1 MKTTT
6 MIIAALAMTTSAA
19 FAQDAAAPATE
30 AAPAAQTTTDAA
42 TTQAPAAPTART
54 VGEFGAWTVSCIDE
68 PAESASCVV
77 LQNIGLGEE
86 GQENAQSLG
95 IFFEKANKSAPLV
108 LAVGAPLGIAIEPGV
123 SLLMNGTDLSRV
135 WYAPFDTCMPQM
147 CIARSTVNETVLLQA
162 ETPALAFSL
171 SDYRLIGV
179 PFQTEGL
186 EEALAA
192 LNAELPDAPAAEE
205 APAAA
210 PAPETAPAE

>member
-19 FAQDAAAPATE
+19 FAQDAAAPAAPAAE
-30 AAPAAQTTTDAA
+30 AAPAAQTATDAA
-42 TTQAPAAPTART
+42 APEAPAAPTART

-77 LQNIGLGEE
+77 LQNISLSEE
-86 GQENAQSLG
+86 AQENGPTLG
-95 IFFEKANKSAPLV
+95 VFLEKPNKTAPLV
-108 LAVGAPLGIAIEPGV
+108 LAVGAPLGIAIEPGM
-123 SLLMNGTDLSRV
+123 SLLLNGTDLSRV
-135 WYAPFDTCMPQM
+135 WYAPFDTCMPEM
-147 CIARSTVNETVLLQA
+147 CIARSTVNEAVLLQA

-179 PFQTEGL
+179 PFQMDGL

-210 PAPETAPAE
+210 PAE